1 MNVFE
6 KYHDVLMH
14 ELRLIH
20 APVAIKYFFDQKE
33 LDAFKETQSYYS
45 PVKPLTFC
53 QSEVGAR
60 MEGITVLV
68 EREKMGCTNA
78 SFVFGWKELDDGEVK
93 SHLKYCADADHARKV
108 LEAKPHVDRPLLA
121 IAVSP
126 LAAASTKPDV
136 VHFICDTMQAYH
148 IIGDWMAS
156 QRIDNFHPS
165 MSVNSAVCSGNV
177 FTLNSKQANLYLAC
191 SGSYNSGKTERGEI
205 NVSIPGDH
213 MEALVQRLE
222 KRVHDKGGASIT
234 RLGEPFPGAAVCK
247 NCPLII
253 FKKERDA

>member
-1 MNVFE
+1 MNAFE
-6 KYHDVLMH
+6 KLHDVLMH

-20 APVAIKYFFDQKE
+20 APVAIKYFFDQQE
-33 LDAFKETQSYYS
+33 LDVFKQTQQYYS

-60 MEGITVLV
+60 MEGITVLA

-78 SFVFGWKELDDGEVK
+78 SFVFGWKGLDEGEIK

-108 LEAKPHVDRPLLA
+108 LEAKPQVTRPLLA

-126 LAAASTKPDV
+126 LAAASTQPDV

-177 FTLNSKQANLYLAC
+177 FTMNSKQANLFLAC

-205 NVSIPGDH
+205 NVSIPGEH
-213 MEALVQRLE
+213 IEALVQRLE
-222 KRVHDKGGASIT
+222 DRVTQKGGASIT

-253 FKKERDA
+253 FKKEHDA

>member
-1 MNVFE
+1 MNTFE
-6 KYHDVLMH
+6 KLHETLMR
-14 ELRLIH
+14 EMRLIH
-20 APVAIKYFFDQKE
+20 SPVAIKYFFDQEE
-33 LDAFKETQSYYS
+33 LDSFKKNQPHYS
-45 PVKPLTFC
+45 PIKPLTFC

-68 EREKMGCTNA
+68 ERENMGCTNA
-78 SFVFGWKELDDGEVK
+78 SFVFGWKDLDESEVK
-93 SHLKYCADADHARKV
+93 SHLKYCADADHARQV
-108 LEAKPHVDRPLLA
+108 LDAKPRVPGNLLA

-126 LAAASTKPDV
+126 LAAAATKPDV
-136 VHFICDTMQAYH
+136 VHFVCDTMQAYH

-177 FTLNSKQANLYLAC
+177 FTLNNKQANLYLAC

-205 NVSIPGDH
+205 NVAIPGDH
-213 MEALVQRLE
+213 IEAVVKRLE
-222 KRVHDKGGASIT
+222 DRVATKGGASIT

-253 FKKERDA
+253 FKKEREA

>member
-1 MNVFE
+1 MNTFE
-6 KYHDVLMH
+6 KLHETLMR
-14 ELRLIH
+14 EMSLIH
-20 APVAIKYFFDQKE
+20 APVAIKYFFDQAE
-33 LDAFKETQSYYS
+33 LDSFKKNQSYYS
-45 PVKPLTFC
+45 PIKPLTFC

-68 EREKMGCTNA
+68 EREHMGCTNA
-78 SFVFGWKELDDGEVK
+78 SFVFGWKDLDESEVK
-93 SHLKYCADADHARKV
+93 SHLKYCADADHARQV
-108 LEAKPHVDRPLLA
+108 LEAKPRVKPDLLA

-126 LAAASTKPDV
+126 LAAASVQPDV
-136 VHFICDTMQAYH
+136 VHFVCDTMQAYH

-177 FTLNSKQANLYLAC
+177 FTLNNKQANLYLAC

-205 NVSIPGDH
+205 NVAIPGEH
-213 MEALVQRLE
+213 IEAVVQRLE
-222 KRVHDKGGASIT
+222 ERVTKKGGASIT
-234 RLGEPFPGAAVCK
+234 RLGEPFPGAAICK

-253 FKKERDA
+253 FKKEREA

>member
-1 MNVFE
+1 MNTFE
-6 KYHDVLMH
+6 KAQETLMH

-20 APVAIKYFFDQKE
+20 TPVAIKYFFDQKE
-33 LDAFKETQSYYS
+33 LDAFKKTQPHYS
-45 PVKPLTFC
+45 HVKPLTFC

-68 EREKMGCTNA
+68 EREKTGCSNA
-78 SFVFGWKELDDGEVK
+78 AFVFGWKELDEAEVK
-93 SHLKYCADADHARKV
+93 SHLKYCADADHARQV
-108 LEAKPHVDRPLLA
+108 LEAKPHIQGKLLA

-126 LAAASTKPDV
+126 LASAASQPDV
-136 VHFICDTMQAYH
+136 VHFVCDNMQAYH

-156 QRIDNFHPS
+156 QKIANFKPS

-177 FTLNSKQANLYLAC
+177 YTLNTKQANLYLAC

-205 NVSIPGDH
+205 NVSIPGEH
-213 MEALVQRLE
+213 LEALVQRLE
-222 KRVHDKGGASIT
+222 GRVAQKGGASIT

-253 FKKERDA
+253 FKKEQEA